1 MEHDDD
7 DDDDDGGDGAARPK
21 LRGAAAAQAA
31 GAKHFDNP
39 SKIVPKRVAAKIYSR
54 MGLSEYDTEEPISM
68 EDLYNGIYD
77 NVKTA
82 ELNLVLKTQLKVK
95 DTKTGTKGQKIAQV
109 IQWHVS

>member
-1 MEHDDD
+1 
-7 DDDDDGGDGAARPK
+7 
-21 LRGAAAAQAA
+21 
-31 GAKHFDNP
+31 
-39 SKIVPKRVAAKIYSR
+39 
-54 MGLSEYDTEEPISM
+54 M